1 MQVYTNNNLNFTSR
15 NATIRFADDIA
26 RRVNHLYPR
35 VSSTKYEGLKSSRQ
49 FVHNIV
55 MLFSRI
61 THMRRDVIYSNTRL
75 ISDIVDRWRS
85 FANIIKFYRLGNCQE
100 SAMLGEIAAKVN
112 GIKNCRLMEVRP
124 KGAQVPA
131 ETFDHAVL
139 YVDGEKPYIIDPWL
153 GFADYVP
160 ETIKRFQ
167 KEYRH
172 HFDFEKFHTEDFQFD
187 FLGKNHILDS
197 EEIAKLRKSFPEMI
211 INKN

>member
-26 RRVNHLYPR
+26 RRVNNTYPH
-35 VSSTKYEGLKSSRQ
+35 VSSTKYEGLKSSRR
-49 FVHNIV
+49 FLDNIA

-61 THMRRDVIYSNTRL
+61 TYMRREVIYPNSIL
-75 ISDIVDRWRS
+75 ISDIVDKWRS
-85 FANIIKFYRLGNCQE
+85 FANIIKFFRLGNCE
-100 SAMLGEIAAKVN
+100 EFAKLGEIAAKVN
-112 GIKNCRLMEVRP
+112 GIKNCRLMGVRP
-124 KGAQVPA
+124 KGASVLA

-139 YVDGEKPYIIDPWL
+139 YVDGKKPYIIDPWF

-172 HFDFEKFHTEDFQFD
+172 YFDFEKFHTEDFQFD
-187 FLGKNHILDS
+187 PLGKKHVLNP
-197 EEIAKLRKSFPEMI
+197 EETAKLREAFPDLI